1 MRLILYLLFILM
13 PMQMMAKSTLATTD
27 IVDEQHLL
35 ELLDEYIDRRELYT
49 EQKEEKI
56 KQLKL
61 KLRIADSNTS
71 RLSILNTIYHEY
83 YTYRYDSAMVYANRG
98 LSLALSDNNTYYATL
113 NRINRAAV
121 LSTGGFYSQAE
132 TLLNEIGE
140 NNVPH
145 QLKQYYYYTTTW
157 LYSYWE
163 AFCDKSEFK
172 DYYRQKKLQILRLTV
187 NTTHSN
193 YVGLYAYL
201 SGELA
206 YLENPLGKNVLRHYT
221 IAINNSPVNSRVH
234 ASAAYCI
241 ARYYREIGN
250 MQLYEK
256 YIVEAAISD
265 IVCPLKENLALQEL
279 STYLYKKDTKYAD
292 RAARY
297 IYCSM
302 EDAKFYNN
310 RLRMLEISS
319 ILPIIAT
326 ANQEALAHKER
337 IVRGVLAV
345 VSFLSL
351 VLFAMAIFGYKQ
363 NKWLVTSR
371 REVKSQNR
379 QLTELNEKL
388 IATNHRRETYMRL
401 FMDISAVYIRKIIEY
416 RKLVSR
422 KIKANQAADLLKT
435 INSYKLAEEEATT
448 FYTRFDRAF
457 IELYPGFVDELNSL
471 LLPES
476 KIAQPSPNS
485 LTTEVRIY
493 ALMRL
498 GVTDS
503 QEIATL
509 LFYSTQTIY
518 NYKSAMRARAINRDT
533 FDDDINRLCHVGQ
546 VIQIFALIHF
556 ATSCSTSG
564 EMVSSICWYSVTMP
578 VLQCWNRWLT
588 PSIFFIECLQL
599 ASPFSILV
607 VLASQSTCVS
617 LVPLRA
623 NTGHFISGNSLPT
636 STVRKWRMYGV
647 SACCNALMVTGLR
660 ATGTSSM
667 FISLAFLPLAIS
679 SSALLML
686 LQ

>member
-1 MRLILYLLFILM
+1 MRLILYILFILM

-35 ELLDEYIDRRELYT
+35 KLLDEYIDRRELYT

-56 KQLKL
+56 KQLKI
-61 KLRIADSNTS
+61 KLRMAHNNDK
-71 RLSILNTIYHEY
+71 RLSILDAIYREY
-83 YTYRYDSAMVYANRG
+83 YTYNYDSAMVYANRG
-98 LSLALSDNNTYYATL
+98 LALALTDNNTYFATL

-121 LSTGGFYSQAE
+121 LSTGGLYSQAE

-140 NNVPH
+140 KNVPQ

-157 LYSYWE
+157 LYNYWE
-163 AFCDKSEFK
+163 SFCDKSEFK
-172 DYYRQKKLQILRLTV
+172 NYYRQKKQQFLRLTV

-206 YLENPLGKNVLRHYT
+206 YLENPLGKDVLRHYT
-221 IAINNSPVNSRVH
+221 IAINNSQVNNRVH

-241 ARYYREIGN
+241 ARYNRELGN

-279 STYLYKKDTKYAD
+279 STYLYKKNSKYANY
-292 RAARY
+292 AARY
-297 IYCSM
+297 IYISM
-302 EDAKFYNN
+302 EDAQFYNN
-310 RLRMLEISS
+310 RLRMLEISN
-319 ILPIIAT
+319 ILPIIAN

-363 NKWLVTSR
+363 NKWLARSR
-371 REVKSQNR
+371 REVKSQNLK
-379 QLTELNEKL
+379 LTELNEKL

-401 FMDISAVYIRKIIEY
+401 FMDISAVYIRKLIEY
-416 RKLVSR
+416 RKLVGR
-422 KIKANQAADLLKT
+422 KIKANQTADLLKT

-457 IELYPGFVDELNSL
+457 IELYPSFVEELNSL
-471 LLPES
+471 LLPNVQIE
-476 KIAQPSPNS
+476 QPSPNS

-518 NYKSAMRARAINRDT
+518 NYKSAMRTRAINRET
-533 FDDDINRLCHVGQ
+533 FDEDINRLCHVG
-546 VIQIFALIHF
+546 
-556 ATSCSTSG
+556 
-564 EMVSSICWYSVTMP
+564 
-578 VLQCWNRWLT
+578 
-588 PSIFFIECLQL
+588 
-599 ASPFSILV
+599 
-607 VLASQSTCVS
+607 
-617 LVPLRA
+617 
-623 NTGHFISGNSLPT
+623 
-636 STVRKWRMYGV
+636 
-647 SACCNALMVTGLR
+647 
-660 ATGTSSM
+660 
-667 FISLAFLPLAIS
+667 
-679 SSALLML
+679 
-686 LQ
+686 

>member
-1 MRLILYLLFILM
+1 MRLILYLVFILM
-13 PMQMMAKSTLATTD
+13 PMNIMAKSTLATTD
-27 IVDEQHLL
+27 IVDKQQLL
-35 ELLDEYIDRRELYT
+35 RLLDGYIERRHLYT

-56 KQLKL
+56 KQLKI
-61 KLRIADSNTS
+61 KLRIAENNNS
-71 RLSILNTIYHEY
+71 RLAILNTIYREY

-98 LSLALSDNNTYYATL
+98 LALALSDNNTYYATL

-140 NNVPH
+140 KNVPL

-163 AFCDKSEFK
+163 SFCDKSEFK
-172 DYYRQKKLQILRLTV
+172 DYYRQKKHHFLQLTV
-187 NTTHSN
+187 NTTPNN
-193 YVGLYAYL
+193 YVALYTYF

-206 YLENPLGKNVLRHYT
+206 FLENPLSKAVLHHYT
-221 IAINNSPVNSRVH
+221 TALNNSPVNSRVH

-250 MQLYEK
+250 MQFYEK

-265 IVCPLKENLALQEL
+265 MVCPLKENLALQEL
-279 STYLYKKDTKYAD
+279 STYLYKEDSKYANY
-292 RAARY
+292 AARY
-297 IYCSM
+297 IYISM
-302 EDAKFYNN
+302 EDAQFYNN

-319 ILPIIAT
+319 ILPIIST

-351 VLFAMAIFGYKQ
+351 VLLGMALLGYKQ
-363 NKWLVTSR
+363 NKWLVRSR
-371 REVKSQNR
+371 REVKSQNLK
-379 QLTELNEKL
+379 LTELNEKL

-401 FMDISAVYIRKIIEY
+401 FMDISAVYIRKLIEY
-416 RKLVSR
+416 RKLVGR
-422 KIKANQAADLLKT
+422 KIKANQTADLLKT

-457 IELYPGFVDELNSL
+457 IELYPGFVEELNSL
-471 LLPES
+471 LLPD
-476 KIAQPSPNS
+476 AQIELPSPNS
-485 LTTEVRIY
+485 LTTEVRIF

-518 NYKSAMRARAINRDT
+518 NYKSAMRTRAINRET
-533 FDDDINRLCHVGQ
+533 FDEDINRLCHVG
-546 VIQIFALIHF
+546 
-556 ATSCSTSG
+556 
-564 EMVSSICWYSVTMP
+564 
-578 VLQCWNRWLT
+578 
-588 PSIFFIECLQL
+588 
-599 ASPFSILV
+599 
-607 VLASQSTCVS
+607 
-617 LVPLRA
+617 
-623 NTGHFISGNSLPT
+623 
-636 STVRKWRMYGV
+636 
-647 SACCNALMVTGLR
+647 
-660 ATGTSSM
+660 
-667 FISLAFLPLAIS
+667 
-679 SSALLML
+679 
-686 LQ
+686 

>member
-1 MRLILYLLFILM
+1 MRLILYLVFILM
-13 PMQMMAKSTLATTD
+13 PMNIMAKSTLATTD
-27 IVDEQHLL
+27 IVDKQQLL
-35 ELLDEYIDRRELYT
+35 RLLDGYIERRHLYT

-56 KQLKL
+56 KQLKI
-61 KLRIADSNTS
+61 KLRIAENNNS
-71 RLSILNTIYHEY
+71 RLSILNTIYREY

-98 LSLALSDNNTYYATL
+98 LALALSDNNTYYATL
-113 NRINRAAV
+113 NHINRAAV

-140 NNVPH
+140 KNVPL

-163 AFCDKSEFK
+163 SFCDKSEFK
-172 DYYRQKKLQILRLTV
+172 DYYRQKKHHFLQLTV
-187 NTTHSN
+187 NTTPNN
-193 YVGLYAYL
+193 YVALYAYF

-206 YLENPLGKNVLRHYT
+206 FLENPLSKTVLRHYT
-221 IAINNSPVNSRVH
+221 TALNNSPVNSRVH

-250 MQLYEK
+250 IQLYEK

-265 IVCPLKENLALQEL
+265 MVCPLKENLALQEL
-279 STYLYKKDTKYAD
+279 STYLYKKDSKYANY
-292 RAARY
+292 AARY
-297 IYCSM
+297 IYISM
-302 EDAKFYNN
+302 EDAQFYNN

-319 ILPIIAT
+319 ILPIIST

-351 VLFAMAIFGYKQ
+351 VLLGMALLGYKQ
-363 NKWLVTSR
+363 NKWLVRSR
-371 REVKSQNR
+371 REVKSQNLK
-379 QLTELNEKL
+379 LTELNEKL

-401 FMDISAVYIRKIIEY
+401 FMDISAVYIRKLIEY
-416 RKLVSR
+416 RKLVGR
-422 KIKANQAADLLKT
+422 KIKANQTADLLKT

-457 IELYPGFVDELNSL
+457 IELYPGFVEELNSL
-471 LLPES
+471 LLPD
-476 KIAQPSPNS
+476 AQIELPSPNS

-518 NYKSAMRARAINRDT
+518 NYKSAMRTRAINRET
-533 FDDDINRLCHVGQ
+533 FDEDINRLCHVG
-546 VIQIFALIHF
+546 
-556 ATSCSTSG
+556 
-564 EMVSSICWYSVTMP
+564 
-578 VLQCWNRWLT
+578 
-588 PSIFFIECLQL
+588 
-599 ASPFSILV
+599 
-607 VLASQSTCVS
+607 
-617 LVPLRA
+617 
-623 NTGHFISGNSLPT
+623 
-636 STVRKWRMYGV
+636 
-647 SACCNALMVTGLR
+647 
-660 ATGTSSM
+660 
-667 FISLAFLPLAIS
+667 
-679 SSALLML
+679 
-686 LQ
+686 

>member
-1 MRLILYLLFILM
+1 MRLILYLLFILT
-13 PMQMMAKSTLATTD
+13 PMQIMAKWTLATTD

-35 ELLDEYIDRRELYT
+35 KLLDEYIDRRELYT

-56 KQLKL
+56 KQLKI
-61 KLRIADSNTS
+61 KLRMAHNNDK
-71 RLSILNTIYHEY
+71 RLSILDAIYREY
-83 YTYRYDSAMVYANRG
+83 YTYNYDSAMVYANRG
-98 LSLALSDNNTYYATL
+98 LALALTDNNTYFATL

-121 LSTGGFYSQAE
+121 LSTGGLYSQAE
-132 TLLNEIGE
+132 TLLSEIGE
-140 NNVPH
+140 KNVPQ

-157 LYSYWE
+157 LYNYWE
-163 AFCDKSEFK
+163 SFCDKSEFK
-172 DYYRQKKLQILRLTV
+172 NYYRQKKLQFLRLTV

-206 YLENPLGKNVLRHYT
+206 YLENPLGKDVLRHYT

-241 ARYYREIGN
+241 ARYNRELGN

-279 STYLYKKDTKYAD
+279 STYLYKKNSKYANY
-292 RAARY
+292 AARY
-297 IYCSM
+297 IYISM
-302 EDAKFYNN
+302 EDAQFYNN
-310 RLRMLEISS
+310 RLRMLEISN
-319 ILPIIAT
+319 ILPIIAN

-363 NKWLVTSR
+363 NKWLARSR
-371 REVKSQNR
+371 REVKSQNLK
-379 QLTELNEKL
+379 LTELNEKL

-401 FMDISAVYIRKIIEY
+401 FMDISAVYIRKLIEY
-416 RKLVSR
+416 RKLVGR
-422 KIKANQAADLLKT
+422 KIKANQTADLLKT

-457 IELYPGFVDELNSL
+457 IELYPSFVEELNSL
-471 LLPES
+471 LLPNVQIE
-476 KIAQPSPNS
+476 QPSPNS

-518 NYKSAMRARAINRDT
+518 NYKSAMRTRAINRET
-533 FDDDINRLCHVGQ
+533 FDEDINRLCHVG
-546 VIQIFALIHF
+546 
-556 ATSCSTSG
+556 
-564 EMVSSICWYSVTMP
+564 
-578 VLQCWNRWLT
+578 
-588 PSIFFIECLQL
+588 
-599 ASPFSILV
+599 
-607 VLASQSTCVS
+607 
-617 LVPLRA
+617 
-623 NTGHFISGNSLPT
+623 
-636 STVRKWRMYGV
+636 
-647 SACCNALMVTGLR
+647 
-660 ATGTSSM
+660 
-667 FISLAFLPLAIS
+667 
-679 SSALLML
+679 
-686 LQ
+686 

>member
-13 PMQMMAKSTLATTD
+13 PMQIMAKSTLATTD
-27 IVDEQHLL
+27 IVDEQRLL
-35 ELLDEYIDRRELYT
+35 KLLDGYIDRRELYT

-61 KLRIADSNTS
+61 KLRIADNNTS
-71 RLSILNTIYHEY
+71 RLSILNAIYREY
-83 YTYRYDSAMVYANRG
+83 YTYRYDSAMVYVNRG
-98 LSLALSDNNTYYATL
+98 LALSQSESNAYYTTL

-140 NNVPH
+140 KNVPH

-172 DYYRQKKLQILRLTV
+172 DYYRQKKLQFLRLTV

-221 IAINNSPVNSRVH
+221 IAINNSLVNSRVH

-265 IVCPLKENLALQEL
+265 MVCPLKENLALQEL
-279 STYLYKKDTKYAD
+279 STYLYKKDPKYAN

-302 EDAKFYNN
+302 EDAQFYNN
-310 RLRMLEISS
+310 RLRMLEISN
-319 ILPIIAT
+319 IQPIIAT

-351 VLFAMAIFGYKQ
+351 VLLGMALLGYKQ
-363 NKWLVTSR
+363 TKWLARSR
-371 REVKSQNR
+371 REVKSQNLK
-379 QLTELNEKL
+379 LTELNEKL

-401 FMDISAVYIRKIIEY
+401 FMDISAVYIRKLIEY
-416 RKLVSR
+416 RKLVGR
-422 KIKANQAADLLKT
+422 KIKANQTADLLKT

-457 IELYPGFVDELNSL
+457 IELYPGFVDELNHL
-471 LLPES
+471 LLPDA
-476 KIAQPSPNS
+476 KIELPSPNS
-485 LTTEVRIY
+485 LTTEVRIF

-518 NYKSAMRARAINRDT
+518 NYKSAMRTRAINREI
-533 FDDDINRLCHVGQ
+533 FDEDINRLCHVG
-546 VIQIFALIHF
+546 
-556 ATSCSTSG
+556 
-564 EMVSSICWYSVTMP
+564 
-578 VLQCWNRWLT
+578 
-588 PSIFFIECLQL
+588 
-599 ASPFSILV
+599 
-607 VLASQSTCVS
+607 
-617 LVPLRA
+617 
-623 NTGHFISGNSLPT
+623 
-636 STVRKWRMYGV
+636 
-647 SACCNALMVTGLR
+647 
-660 ATGTSSM
+660 
-667 FISLAFLPLAIS
+667 
-679 SSALLML
+679 
-686 LQ
+686 

>member
-35 ELLDEYIDRRELYT
+35 KLLDEYIDRRELYT

-56 KQLKL
+56 KQLKI

-71 RLSILNTIYHEY
+71 RLSILNTIYREY

-98 LSLALSDNNTYYATL
+98 LSLALSYNNTYYATL

-172 DYYRQKKLQILRLTV
+172 DYYRQKKLQFLRLTV

-221 IAINNSPVNSRVH
+221 IAINNSLVNSRVH

-265 IVCPLKENLALQEL
+265 MVCPLKENLALQEL
-279 STYLYKKDTKYAD
+279 STYLYKKDPKYAN

-302 EDAKFYNN
+302 EDAQFYNN
-310 RLRMLEISS
+310 RLRMLEISN
-319 ILPIIAT
+319 IQPIIAT

-351 VLFAMAIFGYKQ
+351 VLLGMALLGYKQ
-363 NKWLVTSR
+363 TKWLARSR
-371 REVKSQNR
+371 REVKSQNLK
-379 QLTELNEKL
+379 LTELNEKL

-401 FMDISAVYIRKIIEY
+401 FMDISAVYIRKLIEY
-416 RKLVSR
+416 RKLVGR
-422 KIKANQAADLLKT
+422 KIKANQTADLLKT

-457 IELYPGFVDELNSL
+457 IELYPSFVEELNHL
-471 LLPES
+471 LLPDA
-476 KIAQPSPNS
+476 KIELPSPNS
-485 LTTEVRIY
+485 LTTEVRIF

-518 NYKSAMRARAINRDT
+518 NYKSAMRTRAINRET
-533 FDDDINRLCHVGQ
+533 FDEDINRLCHVG
-546 VIQIFALIHF
+546 
-556 ATSCSTSG
+556 
-564 EMVSSICWYSVTMP
+564 
-578 VLQCWNRWLT
+578 
-588 PSIFFIECLQL
+588 
-599 ASPFSILV
+599 
-607 VLASQSTCVS
+607 
-617 LVPLRA
+617 
-623 NTGHFISGNSLPT
+623 
-636 STVRKWRMYGV
+636 
-647 SACCNALMVTGLR
+647 
-660 ATGTSSM
+660 
-667 FISLAFLPLAIS
+667 
-679 SSALLML
+679 
-686 LQ
+686 

>member
-35 ELLDEYIDRRELYT
+35 KLLDEYIDRRELYT

-71 RLSILNTIYHEY
+71 RLSILNTIYREY

-98 LSLALSDNNTYYATL
+98 LSLALSYNNTYYATL

-140 NNVPH
+140 NNVHH

-172 DYYRQKKLQILRLTV
+172 DYYRQKKLQFLRLTV

-221 IAINNSPVNSRVH
+221 IAINNSLVNSRVH

-265 IVCPLKENLALQEL
+265 MVCPLKENLALQEL
-279 STYLYKKDTKYAD
+279 STYLYKKDPKYAN

-302 EDAKFYNN
+302 KDAQFYNN
-310 RLRMLEISS
+310 RLRMLEISN
-319 ILPIIAT
+319 IQPIIAT

-351 VLFAMAIFGYKQ
+351 VLLGMALLGYKQ
-363 NKWLVTSR
+363 TKWLARSR
-371 REVKSQNR
+371 HEVKSQNLK
-379 QLTELNEKL
+379 LTELNEKL

-401 FMDISAVYIRKIIEY
+401 FMDISAVYIRKLIEY
-416 RKLVSR
+416 RKLVGR
-422 KIKANQAADLLKT
+422 KIKANQTADLLKT

-457 IELYPGFVDELNSL
+457 IELYPSFVEELNHL
-471 LLPES
+471 LLPDA
-476 KIAQPSPNS
+476 KIELPSPNS
-485 LTTEVRIY
+485 LTTEVRIF

-518 NYKSAMRARAINRDT
+518 NYKSAMRTRAINRET
-533 FDDDINRLCHVGQ
+533 FDEDINRLCHIG
-546 VIQIFALIHF
+546 
-556 ATSCSTSG
+556 
-564 EMVSSICWYSVTMP
+564 
-578 VLQCWNRWLT
+578 
-588 PSIFFIECLQL
+588 
-599 ASPFSILV
+599 
-607 VLASQSTCVS
+607 
-617 LVPLRA
+617 
-623 NTGHFISGNSLPT
+623 
-636 STVRKWRMYGV
+636 
-647 SACCNALMVTGLR
+647 
-660 ATGTSSM
+660 
-667 FISLAFLPLAIS
+667 
-679 SSALLML
+679 
-686 LQ
+686 

>member
-140 NNVPH
+140 NTVPH

-163 AFCDKSEFK
+163 SFCDKSEFK
-172 DYYRQKKLQILRLTV
+172 DYYRQKKLQFLQLTV

-221 IAINNSPVNSRVH
+221 IAINNSQVNSRVH
-234 ASAAYCI
+234 ASAAYSI

-250 MQLYEK
+250 IQLYEK

-265 IVCPLKENLALQEL
+265 MVCPLKENLALQEL
-279 STYLYKKDTKYAD
+279 STYLYKKGPKYAN

-302 EDAKFYNN
+302 EDAQFYNN
-310 RLRMLEISS
+310 RLRMLEISN

-351 VLFAMAIFGYKQ
+351 VLLGMALLGYKQ
-363 NKWLVTSR
+363 TKRLARSR
-371 REVKSQNR
+371 REVKSQNLK
-379 QLTELNEKL
+379 LTELNEKL

-401 FMDISAVYIRKIIEY
+401 FMDISAVYIRKLIEY
-416 RKLVSR
+416 RKLVGR
-422 KIKANQAADLLKT
+422 KIKANQTADLLKT

-457 IELYPGFVDELNSL
+457 IELYPGFVEELNHL
-471 LLPES
+471 LLPDA
-476 KIAQPSPNS
+476 KIELPSPNS
-485 LTTEVRIY
+485 LTTEVRIF

-518 NYKSAMRARAINRDT
+518 NYKSAMRTRAINRET
-533 FDDDINRLCHVGQ
+533 FDEDINRLCHVG
-546 VIQIFALIHF
+546 
-556 ATSCSTSG
+556 
-564 EMVSSICWYSVTMP
+564 
-578 VLQCWNRWLT
+578 
-588 PSIFFIECLQL
+588 
-599 ASPFSILV
+599 
-607 VLASQSTCVS
+607 
-617 LVPLRA
+617 
-623 NTGHFISGNSLPT
+623 
-636 STVRKWRMYGV
+636 
-647 SACCNALMVTGLR
+647 
-660 ATGTSSM
+660 
-667 FISLAFLPLAIS
+667 
-679 SSALLML
+679 
-686 LQ
+686 

>member
-1 MRLILYLLFILM
+1 MRLILYLVFILM
-13 PMQMMAKSTLATTD
+13 PMNIMAKSTLATTD
-27 IVDEQHLL
+27 IVDKQQLL
-35 ELLDEYIDRRELYT
+35 RLLDGYIERRNLYT

-56 KQLKL
+56 KQLKI
-61 KLRIADSNTS
+61 KLRIAENNNS
-71 RLSILNTIYHEY
+71 RPSILNAIYREY

-98 LSLALSDNNTYYATL
+98 LALALSDNNTYYATL

-140 NNVPH
+140 KNVPL

-163 AFCDKSEFK
+163 SFCDKSEFK
-172 DYYRQKKLQILRLTV
+172 DYYRQKKHHFLQLTV
-187 NTTHSN
+187 NTTHNN
-193 YVGLYAYL
+193 YVGLHAYL

-206 YLENPLGKNVLRHYT
+206 FLENPLSKAVLHHYT
-221 IAINNSPVNSRVH
+221 TALNNSPVNSRVH

-265 IVCPLKENLALQEL
+265 MVCPLKENLALQEL
-279 STYLYKKDTKYAD
+279 STYLYKEDSKYANY
-292 RAARY
+292 AARY
-297 IYCSM
+297 IYISM
-302 EDAKFYNN
+302 EDAQFYNN

-319 ILPIIAT
+319 ILPIIST

-351 VLFAMAIFGYKQ
+351 VLLGMALLGYKQ
-363 NKWLVTSR
+363 NKWLVRSR
-371 REVKSQNR
+371 REVKSQNLK
-379 QLTELNEKL
+379 LTELNEKL

-401 FMDISAVYIRKIIEY
+401 FMDISAVYIRKLIEY
-416 RKLVSR
+416 RKLVGR
-422 KIKANQAADLLKT
+422 KIKANQTADLLKT

-457 IELYPGFVDELNSL
+457 IELYPSFVEELNHL
-471 LLPES
+471 LLPDA
-476 KIAQPSPNS
+476 KIELPSPNS
-485 LTTEVRIY
+485 LTTEVRIF

-518 NYKSAMRARAINRDT
+518 NYKSAMRTRAINRET
-533 FDDDINRLCHVGQ
+533 FDEDINRLCHVG
-546 VIQIFALIHF
+546 
-556 ATSCSTSG
+556 
-564 EMVSSICWYSVTMP
+564 
-578 VLQCWNRWLT
+578 
-588 PSIFFIECLQL
+588 
-599 ASPFSILV
+599 
-607 VLASQSTCVS
+607 
-617 LVPLRA
+617 
-623 NTGHFISGNSLPT
+623 
-636 STVRKWRMYGV
+636 
-647 SACCNALMVTGLR
+647 
-660 ATGTSSM
+660 
-667 FISLAFLPLAIS
+667 
-679 SSALLML
+679 
-686 LQ
+686 

>member
-35 ELLDEYIDRRELYT
+35 KLLDEYIERRELYT

-71 RLSILNTIYHEY
+71 RLSILNTIYREY

-98 LSLALSDNNTYYATL
+98 LSLALSYNNTYYATL

-172 DYYRQKKLQILRLTV
+172 DYYRQKKLQFLRLTV

-221 IAINNSPVNSRVH
+221 IAINNSLVNSRVH

-265 IVCPLKENLALQEL
+265 MVCPLKENLALQEL
-279 STYLYKKDTKYAD
+279 STYLYKKDPKYAN

-302 EDAKFYNN
+302 EDAQFYNN
-310 RLRMLEISS
+310 RLRMLEISN
-319 ILPIIAT
+319 IQPIIAT

-351 VLFAMAIFGYKQ
+351 VLLGMALLGYKQ
-363 NKWLVTSR
+363 NKWLARSR
-371 REVKSQNR
+371 CEVKSQNLK
-379 QLTELNEKL
+379 LTELNEKL

-401 FMDISAVYIRKIIEY
+401 FMDISAVYIRKLIEY
-416 RKLVSR
+416 RKLVGR
-422 KIKANQAADLLKT
+422 KIKANQTADLLKT

-457 IELYPGFVDELNSL
+457 IELYPGFVEELNHL
-471 LLPES
+471 LLPDA
-476 KIAQPSPNS
+476 KIELPSPNS
-485 LTTEVRIY
+485 LTTEVRIF

-518 NYKSAMRARAINRDT
+518 NYKSAMRTRAINRET
-533 FDDDINRLCHVGQ
+533 FDEDINRLCHVG
-546 VIQIFALIHF
+546 
-556 ATSCSTSG
+556 
-564 EMVSSICWYSVTMP
+564 
-578 VLQCWNRWLT
+578 
-588 PSIFFIECLQL
+588 
-599 ASPFSILV
+599 
-607 VLASQSTCVS
+607 
-617 LVPLRA
+617 
-623 NTGHFISGNSLPT
+623 
-636 STVRKWRMYGV
+636 
-647 SACCNALMVTGLR
+647 
-660 ATGTSSM
+660 
-667 FISLAFLPLAIS
+667 
-679 SSALLML
+679 
-686 LQ
+686 

>member
-13 PMQMMAKSTLATTD
+13 PMQIMAKSTLATTD
-27 IVDEQHLL
+27 IIDEQHLL
-35 ELLDEYIDRRELYT
+35 KLLDGYIDRRELYT

-61 KLRIADSNTS
+61 KLRIADNNTS
-71 RLSILNTIYHEY
+71 RLSILNAIYREY

-113 NRINRAAV
+113 NHINRAAV

-140 NNVPH
+140 ENVPQ

-157 LYSYWE
+157 LYNYWE
-163 AFCDKSEFK
+163 SFCDKSEFK
-172 DYYRQKKLQILRLTV
+172 DYYHQRKLQFLKQTV

-193 YVGLYAYL
+193 YVGLHAYL

-206 YLENPLGKNVLRHYT
+206 FLENPLGKNVLRHYT
-221 IAINNSPVNSRVH
+221 TAINNSPANSRVH

-241 ARYYREIGN
+241 ARYYREMGN

-265 IVCPLKENLALQEL
+265 MVCPLKENLALQEL
-279 STYLYKKDTKYAD
+279 STYLYKKDPKYANY
-292 RAARY
+292 AARY
-297 IYCSM
+297 IYISM
-302 EDAKFYNN
+302 EDARFYNN

-351 VLFAMAIFGYKQ
+351 VLLGMALLGYKQ
-363 NKWLVTSR
+363 TKWLARSR
-371 REVKSQNR
+371 REVKSQNLK
-379 QLTELNEKL
+379 LTELNEKL
-388 IATNHRRETYMRL
+388 ITTNHRRETYMRL
-401 FMDISAVYIRKIIEY
+401 FMDISAVYIRKLIEY
-416 RKLVSR
+416 RKLVGR
-422 KIKANQAADLLKT
+422 KIKANQTADLLKT

-457 IELYPGFVDELNSL
+457 IELYPGFVDELNHL
-471 LLPES
+471 LLPDA
-476 KIAQPSPNS
+476 KIELPSPNS
-485 LTTEVRIY
+485 LTTEVRIF

-518 NYKSAMRARAINRDT
+518 NYKSAMRTRAINRET
-533 FDDDINRLCHVGQ
+533 FDEDINRLCHVG
-546 VIQIFALIHF
+546 
-556 ATSCSTSG
+556 
-564 EMVSSICWYSVTMP
+564 
-578 VLQCWNRWLT
+578 
-588 PSIFFIECLQL
+588 
-599 ASPFSILV
+599 
-607 VLASQSTCVS
+607 
-617 LVPLRA
+617 
-623 NTGHFISGNSLPT
+623 
-636 STVRKWRMYGV
+636 
-647 SACCNALMVTGLR
+647 
-660 ATGTSSM
+660 
-667 FISLAFLPLAIS
+667 
-679 SSALLML
+679 
-686 LQ
+686 

>member
-13 PMQMMAKSTLATTD
+13 PMQIMAKSTLATTD
-27 IVDEQHLL
+27 IVDEQRLL
-35 ELLDEYIDRRELYT
+35 KLLDGYIDRRNLYT

-61 KLRIADSNTS
+61 KLRIADNNTS
-71 RLSILNTIYHEY
+71 RLSILNAIYREY
-83 YTYRYDSAMVYANRG
+83 YTYRYDSAMVYVNRG

-140 NNVPH
+140 KNVPQ

-163 AFCDKSEFK
+163 SFCAKSEFTE
-172 DYYRQKKLQILRLTV
+172 YYRQKKMQFLKLTV
-187 NTTHSN
+187 NTTPNS
-193 YVGLYAYL
+193 YMGLHAYL
-201 SGELA
+201 CGELA
-206 YLENPLGKNVLRHYT
+206 FLKNPLGKNVLRHYT
-221 IAINNSPVNSRVH
+221 TAINNSPVNSRVH

-241 ARYYREIGN
+241 ARYYREMGN

-265 IVCPLKENLALQEL
+265 MVCPLKENLALQEL
-279 STYLYKKDTKYAD
+279 STYLYKKDPKYANY
-292 RAARY
+292 AARY
-297 IYCSM
+297 IYISM
-302 EDAKFYNN
+302 EDARFYNN

-351 VLFAMAIFGYKQ
+351 VLLGMALLGYKQ
-363 NKWLVTSR
+363 TKWLARSR
-371 REVKSQNR
+371 REVKSQNLK
-379 QLTELNEKL
+379 LTELNEKL
-388 IATNHRRETYMRL
+388 ITTNHRRETYMRL
-401 FMDISAVYIRKIIEY
+401 FMDISAVYIRKLIEY
-416 RKLVSR
+416 RKLVGR
-422 KIKANQAADLLKT
+422 KIKANQTADLLKT

-457 IELYPGFVDELNSL
+457 IELYPGFVDELNHL
-471 LLPES
+471 LLPDA
-476 KIAQPSPNS
+476 KIELPSPNS
-485 LTTEVRIY
+485 LTTEVRIF

-518 NYKSAMRARAINRDT
+518 NYKSAMRTRAINRET
-533 FDDDINRLCHVGQ
+533 FDEDINRLCHVG
-546 VIQIFALIHF
+546 
-556 ATSCSTSG
+556 
-564 EMVSSICWYSVTMP
+564 
-578 VLQCWNRWLT
+578 
-588 PSIFFIECLQL
+588 
-599 ASPFSILV
+599 
-607 VLASQSTCVS
+607 
-617 LVPLRA
+617 
-623 NTGHFISGNSLPT
+623 
-636 STVRKWRMYGV
+636 
-647 SACCNALMVTGLR
+647 
-660 ATGTSSM
+660 
-667 FISLAFLPLAIS
+667 
-679 SSALLML
+679 
-686 LQ
+686 